1 MYKTTVTSEE
11 KIKAVEAYLGGTGS
25 QKSWSEKFGVH
36 HSTFQQWVRIY
47 ETFGQEG
54 LMGKSKASRYSA
66 NTKQSAIEAYLSGTG
81 SQSEICKRY
90 GILSTTQL
98 QNWIKLYNGH
108 KELRSTSGSRS
119 EIYMTKGRKTT
130 REERIEIVAFCLEN
144 GKNYAKVIEKYGVS
158 YQQIYAWVR
167 KYEEHGVAGL
177 TDKRGK
183 RKAISE
189 MTELERLRA
198 ENRLLQ
204 AQIKDK
210 ELEVALLKKLKE
222 LERRGY

>member
-1 MYKTTVTSEE
+1 MV
-11 KIKAVEAYLGGTGS
+11 IKQLA
-25 QKSWSEKFGVH
+25 
-36 HSTFQQWVRIY
+36 
-47 ETFGQEG
+47 
-54 LMGKSKASRYSA
+54 
-66 NTKQSAIEAYLSGTG
+66 QSAEAGV
-81 SQSEICKRY
+81 QS
-90 GILSTTQL
+90 
-98 QNWIKLYNGH
+98 
-108 KELRSTSGSRS
+108 
-119 EIYMTKGRKTT
+119 YMTKGRKTT
-130 REERIEIVAFCLEN
+130 QEERIEMLVFCLEN
-144 GKNYAKVIEKYGVS
+144 GKNYAIVIEKYGVS
-158 YQQIYAWVR
+158 LQQIYAWVR

-177 TDKRGK
+177 SDKRGK

>member
-1 MYKTTVTSEE
+1 
-11 KIKAVEAYLGGTGS
+11 
-25 QKSWSEKFGVH
+25 
-36 HSTFQQWVRIY
+36 
-47 ETFGQEG
+47 
-54 LMGKSKASRYSA
+54 
-66 NTKQSAIEAYLSGTG
+66 
-81 SQSEICKRY
+81 
-90 GILSTTQL
+90 
-98 QNWIKLYNGH
+98 
-108 KELRSTSGSRS
+108 
-119 EIYMTKGRKTT
+119 MTKGRKTT

-177 TDKRGK
+177 SDKRGK